1 MNDGVDERSS
11 RFASHHVVANANGL
25 CGRQDDWVPKE
36 RVDGLAAA
44 NVEVEVDTAI
54 LVQNEIAD
62 SIRSLNI
69 VRIALERR
77 EELQKKRR
85 LQRVSRPPRARVLL
99 TQL

>member
-1 MNDGVDERSS
+1 
-11 RFASHHVVANANGL
+11 
-25 CGRQDDWVPKE
+25 
-36 RVDGLAAA
+36 
-44 NVEVEVDTAI
+44 
-54 LVQNEIAD
+54 VQNEIAD

-77 EELQKKRR
+77 EELQMKRR